1 MEYGFALIV
10 SFLDRE
16 SLLWAIL
23 LCARISVDVIWGFLR
38 SSARESIFL
47 QFFYSS
53 RSLKDNRVLRNLE
66 GCVVALRERSLDP
79 ARVVSQ
85 CWALMGR
92 PWIPQA

>member
-23 LCARISVDVIWGFLR
+23 LRARISVDVIWGFLR

-47 QFFYSS
+47 QFFHSS
-53 RSLKDNRVLRNLE
+53 RGLKDNRVLRNLE
-66 GCVVALRERSLDP
+66 GCVVALRERSLET
-79 ARVVSQ
+79 Q
-85 CWALMGR
+85 LEL
-92 PWIPQA
+92 